1 VNWYSFKLVSSLT
14 GLCLLALLTGC
25 VQTPVTQTLAEAF
38 GKGKSSNIDAIKLN
52 PNLKYLRV
60 TVRDRAVLMV
70 MGYSENSPKGI
81 VETWYSSQGEV
92 LKLLNGRV
100 VSTNGFEIDWRNVN
114 DVPFPNWAEL
124 NALKLSASSFEFKR
138 TYDQMPAYQ
147 FGIAETVQLYGVRT
161 PTNANL
167 VGLPANQLKWVEEKV
182 KGTVH
187 GLPSARYGLSTKN
200 GQTFVVYGEQ
210 CFSSELC
217 FSWQTWPVAK

>member
-1 VNWYSFKLVSSLT
+1 MNLFSNKLVGSLT

-25 VQTPVTQTLAEAF
+25 VQTPVTQTLTEAF

-70 MGYSENSPKGI
+70 QGYSENSPKGI

-100 VSTNGFEIDWRNVN
+100 VSTNGFAIDWRNVN
-114 DVPFPNWAEL
+114 DVPFPNWTEL
-124 NALKLSASSFEFKR
+124 NALNLSATSFEFKR
-138 TYDQMPAYQ
+138 TYDQMTAYQ
-147 FGIAETVQLYGVRT
+147 FGVSETLQLYGVRT

-167 VGLPANQLKWVEEKV
+167 VGLPSNQLKWVEEKV
-182 KGTVH
+182 KGTAH